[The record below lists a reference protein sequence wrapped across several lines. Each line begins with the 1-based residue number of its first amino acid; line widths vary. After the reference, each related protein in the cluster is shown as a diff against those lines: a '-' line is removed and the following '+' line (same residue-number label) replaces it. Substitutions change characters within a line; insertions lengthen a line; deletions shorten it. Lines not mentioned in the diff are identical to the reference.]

1 MTAGAG
7 KQPLVIGLGEVLWD
21 RFPDGDRLGGAPA
34 NVAFHAAQLGA
45 RGVPVS
51 RVGQDADGDRILAE
65 LKEKGL
71 SVEAIQRDPAR
82 PTGTVQV
89 TLDQGQPSYT
99 IKEGAAWDA
108 LESTPQLQELAA
120 RADAVCF
127 GTLAQRSPLSRHTLH
142 DFVTRTAP
150 SALRLFDIN
159 LRQAFYDRDSVEFGL
174 SHATVLKLNGDELR
188 IVAEL
193 FGHPF
198 STDAVCGWLFENF
211 PLQWIALTHGA
222 EGCEL
227 RSRIETFRS
236 AAPRVTC
243 VDAVGAGDAFSAAL
257 IVSFLEGRSPQ
268 EAADRANRIGAY
280 VASQPGAMPSLS
292 PSLS

>member
-7 KQPLVIGLGEVLWD
+7 RKPLVIGLGEVLWD

-34 NVAFHAAQLGA
+34 NVAFHASQLGA
-45 RGVPVS
+45 QGIPVS
-51 RVGQDADGDRILAE
+51 RVGRDADGDRILAE
-65 LKEKGL
+65 LKGKGL

-82 PTGTVQV
+82 PTGIVRV
-89 TLDQGQPSYT
+89 TLDKGQPSYV
-99 IKEGAAWDA
+99 IEEGAAWDA

-120 RADAVCF
+120 RADAICF
-127 GTLAQRSPLSRHTLH
+127 GTLAQRTPLSRRTLQ

-150 SALRLFDIN
+150 GTLRLFDIN
-159 LRQAFYDRDSVEFGL
+159 LRQAFYDRGSVDFGL
-174 SHATVLKLNGDELR
+174 SHATVLKLNGDELP
-188 IVAEL
+188 IVAGL
-193 FGHPF
+193 FDLPIAID
-198 STDAVCGWLFENF
+198 TVCGWLFENF
-211 PLQWIALTHGA
+211 PLQWIALTRGA

-227 RSRIETFRS
+227 RSRSETIRS

-243 VDAVGAGDAFSAAL
+243 IDAVGAGDAFSAAL
-257 IVSFLEGRSPQ
+257 IASFLEGRSPQ